1 MKRLL
6 LGLAAWLAVPFAM
19 AQDMPP
25 QPGWHQAD
33 HVVLD
38 VDFPEQGYHARWD
51 VHRCDCGDILIAAE
65 QSSPDAVER
74 MDMLL
79 VGNRLVL
86 VRGADVPADELAA
99 QVEAPALMLRLALD
113 LLARAAPGG
122 VDSAAMPMPLNADE
136 ARLPIVLQ
144 AGEGSARFAA
154 PWQVRGRVLPV
165 TDDTYQA
172 EFGFEFGIPVDAGG
186 GRGKMDFIARMA
198 FDDRDFPLAPGDPL
212 DGWQAAWVR
221 GQPDAGPAA
230 DAPLTSLGELRA
242 WVRAN

>member
-1 MKRLL
+1 MKTRLIA
-6 LGLAAWLAVPFAM
+6 LASLMIAATAA

-65 QSSPDAVER
+65 QASPDSVER

-86 VRGADVPADELAA
+86 VRGADVPADEVAA
-99 QVEAPALMLRLALD
+99 QVEAPALMLRLVLD

-122 VDSAAMPMPLNADE
+122 VDSAAMPMPLNVDE
-136 ARLPIVLQ
+136 PRGPIELQ

-165 TDDTYQA
+165 SENTYQA
-172 EFGFEFGIPVDAGG
+172 EFGFDFGIPVDAGG
-186 GRGKMDFIARMA
+186 GRGKIDFIARMA
-198 FDDRDFPLAPGDPL
+198 FDDRDFPLAPADSL

-221 GQPDAGPAA
+221 GQPGEGLAP
-230 DAPLTSLGELRA
+230 DAPLTSLADLRA
-242 WVRAN
+242 WVARH